1 MISKNI
7 KQSGRTIIELMV
19 AIAIS
24 TFILLGIS
32 ALYSTS
38 SRSAKAAT
46 QLGAL
51 SEDTPIA
58 LHILGQSV
66 KRSGYGEIIGIDF
79 SSVDQT
85 LFAFPHLRAC
95 RNGTFVNPSL
105 GDFSCDTSGGLSTD
119 SIALQFQAD
128 SIVSSLQRKTRNC
141 LGADAVTAPITID
154 THPGFGLDIPLVKNV
169 YSVNGGVLTCAGNDA
184 TPETLASKIEE
195 FRLYYGFD
203 EAALNDTLA
212 NRTNLAPNAAQIV
225 DADYVMGKD
234 ALFATRKGSAWDYV
248 VSVHVC
254 AVAATNEKGTS
265 VQTNVNYSGCP
276 DTADDAKNGIA
287 PTRTKTDGT
296 VRKTFNQVY
305 TVRSHA
311 TGSPA
316 IRTGP

>member
-1 MISKNI
+1 MNSLIKN
-7 KQSGRTIIELMV
+7 QHGRTIIELMV

-24 TFILLGIS
+24 TFILLGIA

-38 SRSAKAAT
+38 SKSSKAAS

-51 SEDTPIA
+51 SEDAPLA

-79 SSVDQT
+79 SSADQT
-85 LFAFPHLRAC
+85 LFAFAHLRAC
-95 RNGTFVNPSL
+95 RNGTFVNPSA
-105 GDFSCDTSGGLSTD
+105 GDFTCDTSAGLTTD

-128 SIVSSLQRKTRNC
+128 SVISSLQRKTRNC
-141 LGADAVTAPITID
+141 LGADAVDSPIAVD
-154 THPGFGLDIPLVKNV
+154 THPGFGLSVPLVRNV
-169 YSVNGGVLTCAGNDA
+169 YSVNAGVLSCAGNNA
-184 TPETLASKIEE
+184 TAETLANRIEE

-203 EAALNDTLA
+203 ESAMNDNLA
-212 NRTNLAPNAAQIV
+212 NKTNLAPGAAQIV
-225 DADYVMGKD
+225 DADYIIAKD
-234 ALFATRKGSAWDYV
+234 ALYATRKGSAWDYV
-248 VSVHVC
+248 VSVNVC
-254 AVAATNEKGTS
+254 AVAATTEKGTS
-265 VQTNVNYSGCP
+265 VQGTVNYSGCP
-276 DTADDAKNGIA
+276 DTAADAQNAIS

-305 TVRSHA
+305 TVRTHA